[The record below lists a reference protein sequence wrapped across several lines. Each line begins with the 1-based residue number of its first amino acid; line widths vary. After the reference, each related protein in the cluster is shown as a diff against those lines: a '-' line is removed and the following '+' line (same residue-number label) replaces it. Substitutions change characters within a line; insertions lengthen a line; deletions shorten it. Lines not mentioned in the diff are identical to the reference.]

1 MASEED
7 SDVLLLLADAFVR
20 YGSDINFLNAT
31 SLTKS
36 SFRQLLRRFASYYYI
51 PRARSRGRPLKLR
64 YHHQEE
70 LAKLVEAREPL
81 LKHTF
86 GFIDGKNFKVQ
97 QPSNADLQNAIR
109 MYCVV

>member
-64 YHHQEE
+64 YHHQ
-70 LAKLVEAREPL
+70 
-81 LKHTF
+81 
-86 GFIDGKNFKVQ
+86 
-97 QPSNADLQNAIR
+97 
-109 MYCVV
+109 